1 MVVGFTTTCASCVVE
16 SRSWRG
22 VLNTTLCDKS
32 FSLSVVCGKT
42 GRWFSLGTPLSST
55 SKTERNIVT
64 EILLKQSGIKH
75 HYHNPY
81 L

>member
-1 MVVGFTTTCASCVVE
+1 
-16 SRSWRG
+16 
-22 VLNTTLCDKS
+22 
-32 FSLSVVCGKT
+32 VVCGKT

-75 HYHNPY
+75 HYHNPLTY
-81 L
+81 LERQKSYGPVKLCLEEVEEDNKIRLKQYVSLRS